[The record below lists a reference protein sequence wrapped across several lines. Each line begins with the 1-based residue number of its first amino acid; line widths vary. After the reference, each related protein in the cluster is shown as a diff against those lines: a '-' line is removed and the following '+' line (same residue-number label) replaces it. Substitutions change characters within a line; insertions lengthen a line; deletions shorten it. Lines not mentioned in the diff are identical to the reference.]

1 MDTLLVILDYIYW
14 HLNKENSMTEPERIP
29 LDPTTPKAPSVKK
42 IPLPNLE
49 TEFFQMIADVKR
61 EKEERE
67 SNAN

>member
-1 MDTLLVILDYIYW
+1 
-14 HLNKENSMTEPERIP
+14 MTEPERIP